1 MASAIE
7 QSLTIEGFDDPN
19 YDPMDDDAANW
30 GTCEDPYP
38 TLAKLRAKG
47 PVYEGEYRMVMG
59 MGHDVTRPDRRT
71 FMVLGYDEVASALGT
86 PEIYSNKAYLDNILP
101 TFGQSVTVMDAPEH
115 PRYRRIFQKAFLPNV
130 INRWSETLVQPV
142 IDELIDK
149 FAGRGHADLVEEFT
163 RQYPFEIIYRQLGM
177 PHEHTET
184 FAKLSHSLTHFAVDP
199 SKGREASVKLGR
211 YFAGMIADRR
221 ANPKDDL
228 VTLLVEAE
236 VDGERLPDEII
247 ISFLRQLL
255 NAGGDTTYRS
265 TGTMLTALLN
275 NPDQLAALRDDPS
288 LLPGAVEEL
297 LRWDGPVGLHF
308 RMTTRDT
315 TLGGVEIPADS
326 LIDVMA
332 MSADRDEKK
341 FPDPDKFDVFRKPSV
356 RHFAFS
362 GGPHICIGQHLARA
376 EMARAVGTL
385 LARLPNLRL
394 DPDKPKPQ
402 VQGIWMRMPY
412 HLHVRFDPA

>member
-1 MASAIE
+1 MTPMTGQAE
-7 QSLTIEGFDDPN
+7 IEGFDDPT
-19 YDPMDDDAANW
+19 YDPLDDDAANW
-30 GTCEDPYP
+30 GTCLDPYP
-38 TLAKLRAKG
+38 TLAELRGRA
-47 PVYEGEYRMVMG
+47 PVVEGEYRMTMG

-71 FMVLGYDEVASALGT
+71 FMVLGYDEVAKALST
-86 PEIYSNKAYLDNILP
+86 PEVFSNKAYLDNILP

-130 INRWSETLVQPV
+130 INQWSEDLVQPV

-149 FAGRGHADLVEEFT
+149 FADRGHADLVAEFT
-163 RQYPFEIIYRQLGM
+163 QVYPFEIIYRQLGM
-177 PHEHTET
+177 PPEHTET
-184 FAKLSHSLTHFAVDP
+184 FAKLAHSLTLFAVDP

-211 YFAGMIADRR
+211 YFEGMIADRR
-221 ANPKDDL
+221 ASPRDDL

-236 VDGERLPDEII
+236 VEGERLPDEII

-265 TGTMLTALLN
+265 TGTMLVALLN
-275 NPDQLAALRDDPS
+275 HPDQLAALRDDPS
-288 LLPGAVEEL
+288 LTPGAIEEL

-308 RMTTRDT
+308 RMTTRDF
-315 TLGGVEIPADS
+315 TLGGVDIPANS

-332 MSADRDEKK
+332 MSADRDETK
-341 FPDPDKFDVFRKPSV
+341 FPDPDRFDIRRRPAV

-376 EMARAVGTL
+376 EMARAVNTL

-394 DPDKPKPQ
+394 DPDKPAPE
-402 VQGIWMRMPY
+402 VRGIWMRKPE
-412 HLHVRFDPA
+412 HVHVRFDPA